1 MSNFYHMDI
10 QKEKAELIEMFGIY
24 FETSFHFSPLAS
36 RILGTLIVDCCSD
49 GITFDSLVERME
61 ASKSSI
67 STNLNLLL
75 KLGKI
80 TYYTLPGD
88 RKKYFRPSPFSERMN
103 NYLKIIAFEKE
114 IIDKMISY
122 REKTAD
128 TVEEHRNLQ
137 NTKEYKQHVLQME
150 ELMFK
155 TIKKFKDLENK

>member
-1 MSNFYHMDI
+1 MDI

-24 FETSFHFSPLAS
+24 FETSFHFPPLAS

-49 GITFDSLVERME
+49 GVTFDSLVERME

-128 TVEEHRNLQ
+128 TTEEHRNLQ